1 MEKFTKKMLFPVE
14 ESVFVYSFPYF
25 RAWQT
30 SPVTFFRLRKN
41 SIKFS
46 AGSQIFSV
54 SRKTLLKTEVF
65 EKRAKD
71 QRNETYR
78 IYFLVHRVWLYPL
91 LSFGLHFFSTQKLCI
106 FWVTF
111 CNTYDFL
118 GITSFT
124 KKQNFSEKDFGL
136 LFPVSSSLADFQE
149 HFSKRQRRFRRKM
162 CKF

>member
-1 MEKFTKKMLFPVE
+1 MEKFTKKC
-14 ESVFVYSFPYF
+14 S
-25 RAWQT
+25 
-30 SPVTFFRLRKN
+30 SPWKNRFLSTVSRIFEDARPLQYHFFRLRKN

-46 AGSQIFSV
+46 AGFQIFSV

-71 QRNETYR
+71 QRNEIYR
-78 IYFLVHRVWLYPL
+78 LCFLVHRVWLYPL
-91 LSFGLHFFSTQKLCI
+91 LTFGLQFSFIQNLCI

-124 KKQNFSEKDFGL
+124 KKQNFSEKDIWPTFSRIIEFGRL
-136 LFPVSSSLADFQE
+136 PGTFF
-149 HFSKRQRRFRRKM
+149 
-162 CKF
+162 